1 MKCPADP
8 VSLLRCNQILDV
20 AEHLITTQGIVSFKF
35 SQIAH
40 DVGCSTGTLYKH
52 FKGKEDIL
60 VCLFMRHATSNHL
73 SLCVQQHPEL
83 TEQQKVLLPIFF
95 TFETIKRS
103 PIFFTLRSVSVN
115 HMVWPLASD
124 EKVARFKRRIN
135 AFWGWLQQT
144 LMQAVAKQELSASP
158 LQVKELT
165 QGIVFYLTGILTQFE
180 SQLID
185 EEFLSAQQ
193 HTCFRHLAK
202 LMSQYGWKQPVDLA
216 LFDSLL
222 ALTQQYFVGNQ
233 SFAMNCSA
241 CNALE
246 YGCE

>member
-8 VSLLRCNQILDV
+8 MSLLRCNQILDV

-83 TEQQKVLLPIFF
+83 TEQHKALLPIFF

-135 AFWGWLQQT
+135 AFWRWLQHHLT
-144 LMQAVAKQELSASP
+144 QAVVKQELDATP

-165 QGIVFYLTGILTQFE
+165 QGIVFYLTGALTQFE

-185 EEFLSAQQ
+185 DEFLSAQQ
-193 HTCFRHLAK
+193 HTCYRHLAK
-202 LMSQYGWKQPVDLA
+202 LMSQYAWQQAVTIEV
-216 LFDSLL
+216 FESLQ
-222 ALTQQYFVGNQ
+222 ALTQQYFIGNQ
-233 SFAMNCSA
+233 AIAMNCSA

-246 YGCE
+246 AKCD